1 MHLLRISFIFALLAL
16 VSACSLLPE
25 QYDETKNWSV
35 KQFYDE
41 AHSALESGDYQTAI
55 KLYAKLEARY
65 PYGRYAQQAQL
76 ETAYA
81 HYKAEEPAAA
91 IAAAERFIKLH
102 PRHPHV
108 DYAYY
113 LRGLASFE
121 QGKNFLERFFP
132 QDKSKRDPQA
142 AHDSFRY
149 FKELLTR
156 FPNSRYAQDARQR
169 MVFLRNNLARYE
181 INVAD
186 YYFRRGAYLAAVNR
200 AEYVLE
206 NYEKTP
212 SVPVALGMMVR
223 AYRKMELPEL
233 ANDAMRV
240 LELNYPNHPALAKLR
255 AQSSAE
261 GTGDTK

>member
-1 MHLLRISFIFALLAL
+1 MHLLRIPLILALLAA

-25 QYDETKNWSV
+25 QYDETKDWSV
-35 KQFYDE
+35 KQFYEE
-41 AHSALESGDYQTAI
+41 AHSSLESGDYQSAI
-55 KLYAKLEARY
+55 DLYAKLEARY

-121 QGKNFLERFFP
+121 QGHNFLERFFP
-132 QDKSKRDPQA
+132 QDKSKRDPQV
-142 AHDSFRY
+142 AHDAFRY

-156 FPNSRYAQDARQR
+156 YPNSRYARDARQR

-186 YYFRRGAYLAAVNR
+186 YYYRRGAYLATVNR
-200 AEYVLE
+200 AKYVVD
-206 NYEKTP
+206 NYEKSP
-212 SVPVALGMMVR
+212 SVPVALGLMVR
-223 AYRKMELPEL
+223 AYRKMERPQL
-233 ANDAMRV
+233 AADAMRV
-240 LELNYPNHPALAKLR
+240 LQLNYPDHEVLAKLKT
-255 AQSSAE
+255 QSPAE
-261 GTGDTK
+261 GAGASE